1 MEIPRRTGNLVVI
14 PFTNIFV
21 AFVWLFRMI
30 VKLLAKVTPAVCWIF
45 DDFPVKILRVKDR
58 IGVQDVE
65 VLSQGL
71 GRDEIGRVDVG
82 MRQAE

>member
-1 MEIPRRTGNLVVI
+1 
-14 PFTNIFV
+14 
-21 AFVWLFRMI
+21 MI
-30 VKLLAKVTPAVCWIF
+30 VKLLAKVTPAVCWIA

-65 VLSQGL
+65 ILSQGL
-71 GRDEIGRVDVG
+71 GRDEIGHVDVG